1 MYYSGIDVHKKYFIS
16 AVVDDRGQLLHKK
29 RVSTDRPAIRK
40 YLEELKTLGPVKAVM
55 EAGFN
60 WSYLYDE
67 LAEELEVVLAHP
79 TKTRLIAEARIKTD
93 ELDAESLAH
102 LLRTDLVAKAYAPSL
117 ATRDI
122 KNLLRYRMFLVRIR
136 TAIKNATH
144 AVLDRNHIEDTLW
157 RAQTDKF
164 GRVGMG
170 LMKGLSLKGNDTAI
184 LKGYIELIEDLTRK
198 IKELDGRIKGLV
210 KEDEVTLRLRTIPGI
225 GNILALLVRY
235 EIDDPERF
243 TTPGKLASYAGL
255 VPSLYSSGGKSYYG
269 KITKQGNRWLRWAM
283 TEAAQVASAVSPSL
297 GSYYQKVKARR
308 GANTATIALARNLL
322 EIVYYVWKEK
332 RPYFEKAHDSAV
344 ALSER

>member
-67 LAEELEVVLAHP
+67 LAEELEVVLANP

-102 LLRTDLVAKAYAPSL
+102 LLRADLVAKAYAPSL
-117 ATRDI
+117 ATRDV
-122 KNLLRYRMFLVRIR
+122 KNLLRYRIFLVRIR

-144 AVLDRNHIEDTLW
+144 AVLDRNHI
-157 RAQTDKF
+157 
-164 GRVGMG
+164 
-170 LMKGLSLKGNDTAI
+170 MKELGLKGNDTAI
-184 LKGYIELIEDLTRK
+184 LKGYIELIEDLTRR
-198 IKELDGRIKGLV
+198 IRELDGKIKGLV
-210 KEDEVTLRLRTIPGI
+210 KEDEVTLRLRSIPGI
-225 GNILALLVRY
+225 GDILALLVRY

-243 TTPGKLASYAGL
+243 TTPGRLASYAGL
-255 VPSLYSSGGKSYYG
+255 APSLYSSGGKSYYG

-283 TEAAQVASAVSPSL
+283 TEAAQVASTVSPSL
-297 GSYYQKVKARR
+297 GSYYQEVKARR

-344 ALSER
+344 APSRR